1 MTPRIPTIL
10 SLATAALLQTA
21 CQQPD
26 VNCTSAHGTFA
37 ARFERKSGPA
47 DQPCGQLV
55 GDILGMSTYYA
66 PGGVNN
72 TPKFAEPSVA
82 IRALYLYEYIYTQVY
97 DPTTVF
103 DTRKIDME
111 VGDPDSL
118 GDFAAGLPDDE
129 GFCAVP
135 KMSKVNLDLPEVV
148 EVVEVVEVIDDPLT
162 QEDET
167 VEPVAPVAPQAA
179 ATLAYEWSKVKFLV
193 TPDAQGTQFSA
204 DLKFTQDACTA
215 TYHVV
220 GVYPAI
226 GCIGEDG
233 TPDNTVCESD
243 VNGINPD
250 FPTECLVFSEG
261 IAYCVLTEE
270 PPAYDNAA

>member
-1 MTPRIPTIL
+1 MTPRIPTLTYI
-10 SLATAALLQTA
+10 SVVTAALLQTA

-37 ARFERKSGPA
+37 ARYERKSGPA
-47 DQPCGQLV
+47 DQPCGQII

-66 PGGVNN
+66 PGGVND

-82 IRALYLYEYIYTQVY
+82 IRAMYLYEYVYNQVY
-97 DPTTVF
+97 APETVF

-111 VGDPDSL
+111 VGDPDAF
-118 GDFAAGLPDDE
+118 GDFAAGVPDDE
-129 GFCAVP
+129 GFCAAP
-135 KMSKVNLDLPEVV
+135 KMSKVTLDLPEVLEV
-148 EVVEVVEVIDDPLT
+148 EEVVDDPLT
-162 QEDET
+162 EDVDES
-167 VEPVAPVAPQAA
+167 VAPVAPQAA
-179 ATLAYEWSKVKFLV
+179 ATLSYAWSNVKFLV
-193 TPDAQGTQFSA
+193 TADAQGTQFSA
-204 DLKFTQDACTA
+204 DLEFTQDACKA

-226 GCIGEDG
+226 GCAGADG
-233 TPDNTVCESD
+233 MPDNTVCESD

-250 FPTECLVFSEG
+250 FPTECLMFSEG
-261 IAYCVLTEE
+261 VGYCVLKDE

>member
-1 MTPRIPTIL
+1 MTPRIPTLHLLQLLPI
-10 SLATAALLQTA
+10 ATAALLQTA

-26 VNCTSAHGTFA
+26 VNCTSAHGAFA
-37 ARFERKSGPA
+37 ARYERKSGPA
-47 DQPCGQLV
+47 DQPCGQIV

-66 PGGVNN
+66 PDGVNN

-82 IRALYLYEYIYTQVY
+82 IRALYLYEYIYYQVY

-111 VGDPDSL
+111 VGDPDAF
-118 GDFAAGLPDDE
+118 GDFAAGVPDDE
-129 GFCAVP
+129 GFCAAP
-135 KMSKVNLDLPEVV
+135 TMSKVNLDLPEVV
-148 EVVEVVEVIDDPLT
+148 EVLEVLDDPLT
-162 QEDET
+162 ADADES
-167 VEPVAPVAPQAA
+167 VAPVAPQAA
-179 ATLAYEWSKVKFLV
+179 AKLAYEWSKVKFLV
-193 TPDAQGTQFSA
+193 TADAQGTQFSA

-226 GCIGEDG
+226 GCVGADG
-233 TPDNTVCESD
+233 MPDNTVCESD

-250 FPTECLVFSEG
+250 FPTECLMFSEG
-261 IAYCVLTEE
+261 AGYCVLTDE